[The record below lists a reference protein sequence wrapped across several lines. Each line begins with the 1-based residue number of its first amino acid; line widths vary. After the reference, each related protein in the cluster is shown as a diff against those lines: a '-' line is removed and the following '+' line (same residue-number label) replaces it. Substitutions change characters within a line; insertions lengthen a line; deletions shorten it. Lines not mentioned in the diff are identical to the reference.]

1 MTPYNSDLE
10 RGLHNRRHLL
20 GDAWVDQSL
29 AGATEFTADFQNFI
43 TRFAWH
49 EIWSRPGLDAKTR
62 RIIVL
67 VITAATG
74 RWDEYELHLQAAFKA
89 RHDEA
94 SHGGLSPDEIKEV
107 LLQTAVYAGVPTANT
122 AMAKTRKVMQ
132 LLDMPQAAAS
142 VFNAAQAGQGQPF
155 RTASS
160 PALHYTVRE
169 CLQHRRH
176 QQTVV
181 LSHALGADS
190 SMWDA
195 LASDLCRDFRVICYD
210 HRGHGLSEASP
221 GPYTM
226 QALAEDA
233 QQLLQ
238 ELEQKLST
246 GPVIWIGLSLGGMVG
261 QELAL
266 RYPAMLKA
274 LVIANSTSSYGTE
287 GREQWRQ
294 RIAAVESQG
303 LDGVA
308 DGTMQRWFSA
318 AYHAAHPARVARWRR
333 RLVSTP
339 LAGYLSACHAV
350 MNMDTTDRLPNI
362 STPTLVIAGG
372 QDQGTPLAMSQT
384 MAKAI
389 SSAELVVMQ
398 QAAHLSVLEDAPEFA
413 MLVHRFIDRF
423 LPDDQGN

>member
-29 AGATEFTADFQNFI
+29 AGTTAFTADFQNFI
-43 TRFAWH
+43 TRFAWN

-74 RWDEYELHLQAAFKA
+74 RWDEYELHLHAALKA
-89 RHDEA
+89 RNDDA
-94 SHGGLSPDEIKEV
+94 SHGGLSPDEVKEV

-132 LLDMPQAAAS
+132 LLDMPQASAS
-142 VFNAAQAGQGQPF
+142 AFNTAQAGHGQPF
-155 RTASS
+155 RSASS

-169 CLQHRRH
+169 PLQRREP

-195 LASDLCRDFRVICYD
+195 LASDLCRDFRVVCYD
-210 HRGHGLSEASP
+210 HRGHGQSDAPP

-226 QALAEDA
+226 QTLMRDA
-233 QQLLQ
+233 QQLLE
-238 ELEQKLST
+238 ELEQNFST

-266 RYPAMLKA
+266 NHPPLLKA
-274 LVIANSTSSYGTE
+274 LVVANSTSSYSAAA
-287 GREQWRQ
+287 REQWQQ
-294 RIAAVESQG
+294 RIETAASQG
-303 LDGVA
+303 LDAVA
-308 DGTMQRWFSA
+308 DGTMQRWFSTA
-318 AYHAAHPARVARWRR
+318 FHAAHPARVARWRR

-339 LAGYLSACHAV
+339 LAGYLGACHAV
-350 MNMDTTDRLPNI
+350 MNMDTTDRLTQI

-372 QDQGTPLAMSQT
+372 QDQGTPVALSQA

-389 SSAELVVMQ
+389 ASAELAVMQ

-413 MLVHRFIDRF
+413 MLVHRFIDKF
-423 LPDDQGN
+423 LPDDPGN